1 MTAPDWSNTD
11 FYAVLGVAHD
21 ASTSAITRAFRRCAF
36 ECHPDTHPDDPAA
49 TDRFLAVVAA
59 HDVLS
64 DEVTRREYD
73 MFQRFGPGALDRA
86 DVLSSGVRGYVY
98 AAPTPP
104 PAPITEPAMSSRR
117 RGWVVAAMVAAAVLF
132 GAVIIGT
139 NGSGREAAVPTSPL
153 ATAIAPL
160 TTVAPDS
167 PKRFA
172 YSFSNIDCG
181 PGGWSGIFTNADHVA
196 FTGELSAVALQG
208 DEVVARDVVTP
219 ATPVPPGGQ
228 QQVQFAWDGAVPP
241 PGSQCQIESVTQG

>member
-1 MTAPDWSNTD
+1 MTAPDWSNVD

-21 ASTSAITRAFRRCAF
+21 ASTSEITKAFRRCAL
-36 ECHPDTHPDDPAA
+36 ECHPDAHPDDPTAA
-49 TDRFLAVVAA
+49 DRFLAVVAA
-59 HDVLS
+59 HDVLG
-64 DEVTRREYD
+64 DEVTRRDYD
-73 MFQRFGPGALDRA
+73 MFQRFGREAFERA

-98 AAPTPP
+98 AAPSTP
-104 PAPITEPAMSSRR
+104 PAPEPTPPSHRR
-117 RGWVVAAMVAAAVLF
+117 RWVVAAMAAAAVLF

-139 NGSGREAAVPTSPL
+139 NGSGREAAVPTSPP

-160 TTVAPDS
+160 TTSAPDA
-167 PKRFA
+167 PKGFA

-241 PGSQCQIESVTQG
+241 PGSQCQIESVIQG